1 MEVWYIGGSP
11 CSGKSTV
18 AEQLAARFGL
28 THYRVDDD
36 LDALIDEGA
45 AKGWPVCSR
54 IRSLSPEETWMRDPA
69 EQCRE
74 ELAFYREVSGLVRAR
89 LQGLRAERVVAE
101 GAAFLPELARLWGVA
116 PQRFVA
122 IMPTREFQ
130 ISRYSRRPWVSQ
142 VLRDCS
148 DPAAAFANWME
159 RDALFAE
166 EVRRQCVRPGY
177 ASLLTDGSVS
187 GEECLAQIA
196 AHFGLTK

>member
-74 ELAFYREVSGLVRAR
+74 ELAFYREVSELVRAR
-89 LQGLRAERVVAE
+89 LQGLRAERIVAE
-101 GAAFLPELARLWGVA
+101 GAAFLPEVVRAWGVA
-116 PQRFVA
+116 PQRYVA
-122 IMPTREFQ
+122 ITPTREFQ
-130 ISRYSRRPWVSQ
+130 ISRYSQRPWVPH

-166 EVRRQCVRPGY
+166 EIRRQCAQLGY

-187 GEECLAQIA
+187 EEERLAQVA
-196 AHFGLTK
+196 AHFGLKK